1 MHLVNVLT
9 FEKEVIRLFNFP
21 PQSHPRILRAFDI
34 QISVNSEITEIL
46 VSCNPEKK
54 SCFEFIKSQCF
65 RAVKDIRDHHL
76 IKTTLMLLNENFWF

>member
-9 FEKEVIRLFNFP
+9 FESEVIRLFNFP

-46 VSCNPEKK
+46 VSCNPGKK
-54 SCFEFIKSQCF
+54 KAALSS
-65 RAVKDIRDHHL
+65 
-76 IKTTLMLLNENFWF
+76 